1 MLESERNEGKCWKWN
16 EIEMKKNVESN
27 NVKRNIE
34 MKRTWKEKWNEI
46 KVEIKKKLLQGKRNE
61 REEMKRNGGTRKEM
75 LKMK

>member
-1 MLESERNEGKCWKWN
+1 MLKMKWNRNE
-16 EIEMKKNVESN
+16 KNVESN

>member
-1 MLESERNEGKCWKWN
+1 MLKMKWNRNE
-16 EIEMKKNVESN
+16 KNVESN

-61 REEMKRNGGTRKEM
+61 REEMKRNGWM